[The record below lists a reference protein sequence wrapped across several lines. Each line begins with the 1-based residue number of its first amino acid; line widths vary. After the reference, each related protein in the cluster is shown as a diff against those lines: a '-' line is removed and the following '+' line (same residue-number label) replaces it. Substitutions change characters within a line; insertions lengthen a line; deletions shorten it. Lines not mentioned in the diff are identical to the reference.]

1 MPNVD
6 DHGLEVLK
14 KAAVDIGDT
23 PKRDYALQTV
33 LANKFAIPANADAY
47 TREVV
52 GNSVIFKFRQ
62 GGIAGTILKTI
73 TLYYSSPQDPD
84 HIGGALT

>member
-14 KAAVDIGDT
+14 KAAIDIGST

-33 LANKFAIPANADAY
+33 LANKFALPANADAY
-47 TREVV
+47 TREVI
-52 GNSVIFKFRQ
+52 GNSVVYKFRQ

-73 TLYYSSPQDPD
+73 TLFYQSPQDPD
-84 HIGGALT
+84 NTGGELS